1 MASSDTEICNL
12 ALRKLREQPI
22 ASLTEDSEP
31 ARLCNQFYDD
41 ALDYLLARHPHN
53 FAMRRQQLAQQA
65 SAPAFQYGYAY
76 TLPTDPYCLTA
87 RRVWHGGRFIG
98 ATAPDGHAAW
108 VVEGRSLLTDYDNDL
123 FLLYTAQVSDPLQF
137 SPTFTEAFSSYLASL
152 LAYPLT
158 RSETR
163 TEQSEKRFRRHWKEH
178 RLADGLE
185 GDQDA
190 PEAGVF
196 VAVRG

>member
-1 MASSDTEICNL
+1 MASSSTGICNL

-22 ASLTEDSEP
+22 ASLTEDAEP

-53 FAMRRQQLAQQA
+53 FAMRRQQLAQKA
-65 SAPAFQYGYAY
+65 EAPAFGYRFAY
-76 TLPTDPYCLTA
+76 ALPSAPFCLAA
-87 RRVWHGGRFIG
+87 RRLWHNG
-98 ATAPDGHAAW
+98 AWRHDF
-108 VVEGRSLLTDYDNDL
+108 VVEGRELLSDHDNAL
-123 FLLYTAQVSDPLQF
+123 HLLYTARVTDPLQF
-137 SPTFTEAFSSYLASL
+137 SPTFTEAFSSYLAAL

-163 TEQSEKRFRRHWKEH
+163 TAQSEKRFQRHWKEH

-185 GDQDA
+185 GAQDE
-190 PEAGVF
+190 PEMGVF
-196 VAVRG
+196 VGVRG